1 MEDVPVPDVH
11 SAAVPMAPPAK
22 AMLLARIWFD
32 AARVALALRRRSL
45 LQVVDDSAS
54 TSNRDPLPPAFLS
67 RAVSRGL
74 RIGRWQPRCLIR
86 SLVLYRL
93 LREQGAAAELVI
105 GLPDRSESPDA
116 HAWVEIGGLDLG
128 PAPGRG
134 PHRELT
140 RYPRPVKPS
149 ADDLRST

>member
-1 MEDVPVPDVH
+1 VLEPDRR
-11 SAAVPMAPPAK
+11 SAAVPITPPAK
-22 AMLLARIWFD
+22 ALLLARIWVD
-32 AARVALALRRRSL
+32 AARVTWALRRHSL
-45 LQVVDDSAS
+45 QQVVDDLGRS
-54 TSNRDPLPPAFLS
+54 TGRDSLPPAFLS

-93 LREQGAAAELVI
+93 LREQGEAAELVI
-105 GLPDRSESPDA
+105 GLPDRSASPDA
-116 HAWVEIGGLDLG
+116 HAWVEIGGLDHG

-140 RYPRPVKPS
+140 RYPRG
-149 ADDLRST
+149 A

>member
-1 MEDVPVPDVH
+1 VIEPDLR
-11 SAAVPMAPPAK
+11 SAAVPIKAPAK
-22 AMLLARIWFD
+22 AMLLARIWVD
-32 AARVALALRRRSL
+32 AARVAWALRRQSL
-45 LQVVDDSAS
+45 HRVVEDLGSA
-54 TSNRDPLPPAFLS
+54 TGRDPLPPAFLS

-93 LREQGAAAELVI
+93 LREQGDAAELVI
-105 GLPDRSESPDA
+105 GLPDRSASAEA
-116 HAWVEIGGLDLG
+116 HAWVEIDGLDHG

-140 RYPRPVKPS
+140 RYPRS
-149 ADDLRST
+149 A